1 MVEFE
6 THYSVTMD
14 WKKELGIQLRE
25 GRGDLSL
32 LQGDVAK
39 AAKVHPNMIG
49 RYENGGSGPELDVL
63 IRLAVVL
70 DKLEFRIGD
79 NLVII
84 RAADGTAVAD
94 KTSSQP
100 KQLRLKYGDEY
111 IFDSRGTSMRI
122 QPSKEGL
129 LIIPAQRKATG

>member
-1 MVEFE
+1 
-6 THYSVTMD
+6 MD

-25 GRGDLSL
+25 GRGDLNL
-32 LQGDVAK
+32 LQDEVAK
-39 AAKVHPNMIG
+39 RAKVHPNMIG

-63 IRLAVVL
+63 IRLAIVL
-70 DKLEFRIGD
+70 EKLEFRIGD
-79 NLVII
+79 RLVII
-84 RAADGTAVAD
+84 RAADSATD
-94 KTSSQP
+94 SEKISSQP

-129 LIIPAQRKATG
+129 LITPAQRKATG